1 MGLNHEMVTTRQ
13 TYIGGA
19 VCRRGQLQSIGPAFI
34 VPCKASS
41 EMGLRQSTL
50 WCRLAVTLAAAAFL
64 VAPQHSAD
72 AQGFGGD
79 APSPAAGSN
88 VMFDSVIKVEGTL
101 KSAQGQYLIVT
112 RSDGQDVTVKLHEDP
127 TRLTVT
133 AEAKPTF
140 LRPQMMVRTTATL
153 GPAGMPIQPVERVEI
168 FQPLR
173 LSKQSAAVKQKFT
186 PGLHPSDRQVDLR
199 QGFVP
204 GQYTIVGSIA
214 GMDPAGIYIFTGKAR
229 VPVPLGEDAKILLVF
244 NNLSIA
250 QPGDPVVVNG
260 FHQPP
265 DETKVI
271 ANDVAIRPE
280 RVYGEAAEM
289 APQRGRR
296 GRGRQAQA
304 DAAPVVPAANPLAA
318 AEGEAAAGEAAAE
331 GAAP

>member
-1 MGLNHEMVTTRQ
+1 MGLQ
-13 TYIGGA
+13 
-19 VCRRGQLQSIGPAFI
+19 
-34 VPCKASS
+34 
-41 EMGLRQSTL
+41 QSTL
-50 WCRLAVTLAAAAFL
+50 RCRLVVTLAAAVFL
-64 VAPQHSAD
+64 VAPQRAAH
-72 AQGFGGD
+72 AQGFGAD
-79 APSPAAGSN
+79 ASSPAAGSS
-88 VMFDSVIKVEGTL
+88 VMFDTVIKVEGTL

-153 GPAGMPIQPVERVEI
+153 GPAAVPIQPVERVEI

-173 LSKQSAAVKQKFT
+173 LAKQSAAVKQRFT

-204 GQYTIVGSIA
+204 GQYMIVGSIA
-214 GMDPAGIYIFTGKAR
+214 GMDPAGLYIFTGKAR

-244 NNLSIA
+244 NNLSLA

-271 ANDVAIRPE
+271 ANDIAIRPE

-289 APQRGRR
+289 TPQRGRR
-296 GRGRQAQA
+296 GRGRQPQA
-304 DAAPVVPAANPLAA
+304 AADPAVPEANPLAA
-318 AEGEAAAGEAAAE
+318 AEGEAAVNGAAVN